1 MRQSSRIN
9 EAERPL
15 AEEEDVS
22 ATLQELGYSQVGQA
36 TESDEIAS
44 MLVKLSG
51 DARPF
56 TRVELMGIG
65 VIGLLDS
72 GAQRTVLGVGAK
84 KIMKAL
90 NLKLEPSDVNLKTAA
105 GDDLEVLGSVE
116 IPFTFNGCTKLL
128 NV

>member
-22 ATLQELGYSQVGQA
+22 ATLQELGYSQVGQV

-56 TRVELMGIG
+56 TR
-65 VIGLLDS
+65 
-72 GAQRTVLGVGAK
+72 A
-84 KIMKAL
+84 
-90 NLKLEPSDVNLKTAA
+90 
-105 GDDLEVLGSVE
+105 
-116 IPFTFNGCTKLL
+116 
-128 NV
+128 